1 MSGIRESLRDN
12 IGQSI
17 KGLRDRG
24 RRLVEL
30 NIELLQAE
38 MKVLAARYGA
48 AVALIVMA
56 ALLAFFGLGFLLATG
71 AVALDLVLPLW
82 ASVLIVAVLLF
93 LLAAILILIA
103 RSLIRAAQNP
113 APEKAIAE
121 AKATADAV
129 KAGVRTVGRRGKTA
143 AKDAASST
151 AAAASSRVR
160 SAGAR
165 MPRPGDKGSAEGPE
179 EQPPEAGPAEH
190 LSEAGP
196 VENEVTA
203 EIPALKHVPPAG
215 EPLKHVP
222 PPDEPSSPDEPP
234 QSPPESRGGER
245 APE

>member
-1 MSGIRESLRDN
+1 MNGIRESLREN
-12 IGQSI
+12 IAQTL
-17 KGLRDRG
+17 KALRDRG
-24 RRLVEL
+24 RHLVEL

-48 AVALIVMA
+48 AVALVVMA
-56 ALLAFFGLGFLLATG
+56 ALFAFFGLGFLLATG
-71 AVALDLVLPLW
+71 AIALDLVLPLW

-103 RSLIRAAQNP
+103 RSLIKAAQNP
-113 APEKAIAE
+113 VPEKAISE
-121 AKATADAV
+121 AKATADAM
-129 KAGVRTVGRRGKTA
+129 KTGVRAVGRRGKTA

-165 MPRPGDKGSAEGPE
+165 MPRPGSKEPAEKPSGEPS
-179 EQPPEAGPAEH
+179 EAGPAET
-190 LSEAGP
+190 
-196 VENEVTA
+196 EVTA

-222 PPDEPSSPDEPP
+222 PPDQASSPDESPP
-234 QSPPESRGGER
+234 QTPPEPSGGER